1 MSNRLTPA
9 LEKMQQE
16 ANNAEDTKKQIINA
30 YNTDE
35 YVMSQIRTQEADML
49 KEASRMPEENLHI
62 DLEDIETLVLR
73 KPLENEQDT
82 ERE

>member
-1 MSNRLTPA
+1 MSNRLMPA
-9 LEKMQQE
+9 LETMQQE
-16 ANNAEDTKKQIINA
+16 ANNPADTKKQIINA

-35 YVMSQIRTQEADML
+35 HVMSQIRTQEADML

>member
-1 MSNRLTPA
+1 MSNRLMPA

-16 ANNAEDTKKQIINA
+16 ANSAEDTKRQIINA

-35 YVMSQIRTQEADML
+35 YVMSQIRTKEKDMIE
-49 KEASRMPEENLHI
+49 EASRAPDEEIHI
-62 DLEDIETLVLR
+62 DLEDVETLVLR
-73 KPLENEQDT
+73 KPLKDEQDT

>member
-1 MSNRLTPA
+1 MSNRLMPE

-16 ANNAEDTKKQIINA
+16 ANSAEDTKRQIINA

-35 YVMSQIRTQEADML
+35 YVMSQIRTKEKDMIE
-49 KEASRMPEENLHI
+49 EASRTPDEEIHI
-62 DLEDIETLVLR
+62 DLEDVETLVLR
-73 KPLENEQDT
+73 KPLKDEQDT

>member
-1 MSNRLTPA
+1 MSNRLMPA

-35 YVMSQIRTQEADML
+35 YVMSQIRTQVADML
-49 KEASRMPEENLHI
+49 KEASRLPEENLHI

>member
-1 MSNRLTPA
+1 MSNRLMPA

>member
-1 MSNRLTPA
+1 MSNRLMPA

-73 KPLENEQDT
+73 KALENEQDT